1 MENRYTIGLLTHN
14 GNKKEQLMYIQPAA
28 CSVKGLSYVIRSA
41 LPGDAAALSD
51 IRLQID
57 GETEYMDRERGEGFI
72 DPAGFE
78 EIIRTDSEE
87 ARNLFLVAEAEG
99 RLLGFCRCQGSA
111 LKRLSHQV
119 EFGICILKEFWG
131 YGVGRKLLQETI
143 SWADAAGVEKIGL
156 HVLET
161 NTTAIRLYET
171 FGFEQEG
178 LLRRDKRLSD
188 GQFYNTIVMGRLK

>member
-1 MENRYTIGLLTHN
+1 MKISPKAFVVN
-14 GNKKEQLMYIQPAA
+14 GM
-28 CSVKGLSYVIRSA
+28 SYVIRSA
-41 LPGDAAALSD
+41 LPGDAAALSGV
-51 IRLQID
+51 RVQID
-57 GETEYMDRERGEGFI
+57 GETEFMDRERGEGYI

-78 EIIRTDSEE
+78 DLIRADTEE
-87 ARNLFLVAEAEG
+87 ARNLFLVAEAGG
-99 RLLGFCRCQGSA
+99 RILGYCRCEGSA
-111 LKRLSHQV
+111 LKRLFHRV

-131 YGVGRKLLQETI
+131 YGIGRNLLQETV

-161 NTTAIRLYET
+161 NTKAIRLYES

-188 GQFYNTIVMGRLK
+188 GQFYNTVVMGRLK

>member
-1 MENRYTIGLLTHN
+1 MN
-14 GNKKEQLMYIQPAA
+14 IQPAA
-28 CSVKGLSYVIRSA
+28 FSVKGMSYVIRSA

-57 GETEYMDRERGEGFI
+57 GETEFMDRERGEGFI

-78 EIIRTDSEE
+78 EIIRTDTEE

-99 RLLGFCRCQGSA
+99 RLLGFCRCQGSVW
-111 LKRLSHQV
+111 KRLSHRV

-131 YGVGRKLLQETI
+131 YGVGRNLLQKTV

-161 NTTAIRLYET
+161 NTTAIRLYEA

>member
-1 MENRYTIGLLTHN
+1 MNI
-14 GNKKEQLMYIQPAA
+14 QLAA
-28 CSVKGLSYVIRSA
+28 YLVKGLSYVIRSA
-41 LPGDAAALSD
+41 LPGDAAALSNL
-51 IRLQID
+51 RLQID
-57 GETEYMDRERGEGFI
+57 GETEFMDRERGEGFI

-78 EIIRTDSEE
+78 EIIRTDTEE

-99 RLLGFCRCQGSA
+99 RLLGFCRCQGSS
-111 LKRLSHQV
+111 LKRLAHRV

-131 YGVGRKLLQETI
+131 YGVGRNLLQQTVT
-143 SWADAAGVEKIGL
+143 WADAAGVEKIAL

-161 NTTAIRLYET
+161 NTTAIRLYES

-188 GQFYNTIVMGRLK
+188 GKFYNTIVMGRLK